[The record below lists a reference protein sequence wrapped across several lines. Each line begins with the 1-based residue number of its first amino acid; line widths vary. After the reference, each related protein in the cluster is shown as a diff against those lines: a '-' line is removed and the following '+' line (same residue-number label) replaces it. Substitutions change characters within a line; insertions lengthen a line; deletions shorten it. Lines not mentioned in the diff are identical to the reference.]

1 MENGG
6 PSGGA
11 RSPEQWSEA
20 AGAAGQGL
28 RSDGLIRGRLPGLA
42 AGRLGLTSAGDAAA
56 GRAARQ
62 RTIGVLS
69 PFLDG
74 FYFSTVLNGI
84 HAAARRRGHR
94 TIVVRSTPAELRAPS
109 LAADQVDAWIVVL
122 GTEGIERLARVGVP
136 LVTVSVHVP
145 EAGCPSVLPD
155 NRGGIRS
162 AVLHL
167 VEHGHRR
174 IAFGGHFGEYDVRE
188 RFASY
193 QATLAEV
200 GIPLDPGL
208 VFGCDNN
215 WYSGGHAIAE
225 GMLARR
231 GELTAAVFATDKNAL
246 GAMMS
251 LQAAGVR
258 IPEDV
263 AVVGFDDIVEAQ
275 SFEPP
280 LTTVRQSFEQLG
292 RMACDLAAAQ
302 LAGEA
307 VPPDVVLT
315 SNTLSVRSSCGC
327 DAVAGVVG
335 GEDIA
340 PGEELGAAV
349 ARRMVEL
356 LLVPRPLP
364 PGEPPAAV
372 WPGVTRVIEGY
383 VAALEGGVRV
393 PSAEIDRAY
402 RQAVGLNSDLAT
414 LQATL
419 RLLGR
424 LRDRDG
430 ARRVRQESADVVEAR
445 VDVFLE
451 RARLAISRARLEA
464 ERESTRQLGLLV
476 ETNHDVSLTLLG
488 GDHRAA
494 RSLTWLEVTPV
505 VWSCLGLWE
514 DPESRAR
521 LVISGVYRRG
531 GGPSPAPGGRCPQEV
546 FPPADLLPASS
557 PDDPLLV
564 TLLPVRSFQRDW
576 GVLAIVGSRFLEVA
590 GDEGTAAMW
599 ATLLG
604 VALERGALMDS
615 LSARHADLQQAYES
629 ERALSATVRELG
641 CPVIPL
647 LAGVLLVPLIGSLDG
662 GRAQQVLEKVVE
674 GVSRHAAT
682 VVLLDITAVPAVD
695 AQVAHALGQVS
706 RAAALLGARVA
717 LVGVRPELAMRLID
731 VDLGNLSTYG
741 TLAAALARLAPAEA
755 R

>member
-1 MENGG
+1 M
-6 PSGGA
+6 S
-11 RSPEQWSEA
+11 
-20 AGAAGQGL
+20 
-28 RSDGLIRGRLPGLA
+28 RGRLPGLG
-42 AGRLGLTSAGDAAA
+42 AGHLGLAAA
-56 GRAARQ
+56 GGTAAARQ
-62 RTIGVLS
+62 RTIGVVS

-84 HAAARRRGHR
+84 HAVARQRGYR
-94 TIVVRSTPAELRAPS
+94 TVVLRGTPADLRAPS

-122 GTEGIERLARVGVP
+122 GTDGLERLARVGVP

-174 IAFGGHFGEYDVRE
+174 IAFGGYFGEYDVRE
-188 RFASY
+188 RFESY
-193 QATLAEV
+193 RATLAEL
-200 GIPLDPGL
+200 GIPFDPGL
-208 VFGCDNN
+208 VFRCDNN
-215 WYSGGHAIAE
+215 WYSGGHVIAE
-225 GMLARR
+225 GLLARR

-246 GAMMS
+246 GAMTS
-251 LQAAGVR
+251 LLEAGVR
-258 IPEDV
+258 IPEEM
-263 AVVGFDDIVEAQ
+263 AVIGFDDIVEAQ

-292 RMACDLAAAQ
+292 RVACELAAAR

-307 VPPDVVLT
+307 VSPDVVLT
-315 SNTLSVRSSCGC
+315 SNTLCLRSSCGC

-335 GEDIA
+335 KEDIAKEDIA

-383 VAALEGGVRV
+383 IAALEGGARV

-424 LRDRDG
+424 LRDGDR
-430 ARRVRQESADVVEAR
+430 ARRARLLEGASAIAAEAR
-445 VDVFLE
+445 IDVFLE

-476 ETNHDVSLTLLG
+476 KTNHDVGLTLLG
-488 GDHRAA
+488 GDQRAA
-494 RSLTWLEVTPV
+494 RSLAWLEMTSV

-514 DPESRAR
+514 DPESRTR
-521 LVISGVYRRG
+521 LVISGVYRRD
-531 GGPSPAPGGRCPQEV
+531 GGPAPALGGRCPQEE
-546 FPPADLLPASS
+546 FPPAELLPVSS

-576 GVLAIVGSRFLEVA
+576 GVLAIVGPKFLEVA

-615 LSARHADLQQAYES
+615 LSARHVDLQQAYES

-647 LAGVLLVPLIGSLDG
+647 LAGVLLVPLIGSIDG

-674 GVSRHAAT
+674 GVSLHAAS
-682 VVLLDITAVPAVD
+682 VVLLDITGVPAVD
-695 AQVAHALGQVS
+695 AHVAHALGQVS

-717 LVGVRPELAMRLID
+717 LVGVRPELAMRLIGA
-731 VDLGNLSTYG
+731 DLGNLSTYA

-755 R
+755 SATRAKRGAMAP